1 VVAVRNPTLPKLTS
15 QGLELDTT
23 AETFGLL
30 RSSMDVLEDTGA
42 LRERMAEDEYL
53 YLPGYV
59 DRALVLRAR
68 KSDTERLAAEG

>member
-59 DRALVLRAR
+59 DRAFVLRAR